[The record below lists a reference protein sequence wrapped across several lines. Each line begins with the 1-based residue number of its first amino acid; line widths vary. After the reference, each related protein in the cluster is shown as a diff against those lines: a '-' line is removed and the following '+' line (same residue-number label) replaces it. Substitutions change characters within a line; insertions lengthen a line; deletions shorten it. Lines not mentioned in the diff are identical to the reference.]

1 MTQGIKAVILCGGQ
15 GTRIRD
21 ANETLPKPMLPIGG
35 RPIVW
40 HIMQSYAAHGCKRF
54 VLCLG
59 YKGWLIKEHFLHHR
73 AMTSDVTLE
82 LGRPETLSFREP
94 VGQVSGP
101 GSDDWT
107 VTLAETG
114 ESAMTGARV
123 ARVRRYV
130 EDDDV
135 FFATYGDGVSDVDLT
150 ALLAFHRAHG
160 RVATVTA
167 VRPPGRFGEM
177 VMDGDAV
184 GEFNEK
190 PQATEGFIN
199 GGYFVFDAKRIWD
212 YLSPADGTVL
222 EREPLQRLARE
233 GQLRAYRHTGFWQP
247 MDTLRE
253 YQLLNDL
260 WASGRAPWRV
270 G

>member
-1 MTQGIKAVILCGGQ
+1 
-15 GTRIRD
+15 
-21 ANETLPKPMLPIGG
+21 MLPIGG

-40 HIMQSYAAHGCKRF
+40 HIMQSYAAHGCKGF

-94 VGQVSGP
+94 VGQAAGR

-114 ESAMTGARV
+114 ENAMTGARI

-177 VMDGDAV
+177 VMEGDTV

-212 YLSPADGTVL
+212 YLSPADSTVL

-233 GQLRAYRHTGFWQP
+233 GELRAYRHTGFWQP

>member
-212 YLSPADGTVL
+212 YLGTEDGVVL
-222 EREPLQRLARE
+222 EREPLQRLSLD
-233 GQLRAYRHTGFWQP
+233 GQLRAFRHTGFWQP

-260 WASGRAPWRV
+260 WASGRAPWRIS
-270 G
+270 

>member
-1 MTQGIKAVILCGGQ
+1 MTQRIKAVILCGGQ

-21 ANETLPKPMLPIGG
+21 ASEILPKPMLPIGG
-35 RPIVW
+35 RPIVS
-40 HIMQSYAAHGCKRF
+40 HIMQTYAAHGCKSF

-73 AMTSDVTLE
+73 AMTSDVTLQ
-82 LGRPETLSFREP
+82 LGRPESIGFREP
-94 VGQVSGP
+94 VREVGGLSSA
-101 GSDDWT
+101 GSDDWS

-114 ESAMTGARV
+114 ESAMTGARI

-150 ALLAFHRAHG
+150 KLLAFHRAHG

-184 GEFNEK
+184 EEFNEK
-190 PQATEGFIN
+190 PQ
-199 GGYFVFDAKRIWD
+199 
-212 YLSPADGTVL
+212 
-222 EREPLQRLARE
+222 
-233 GQLRAYRHTGFWQP
+233 
-247 MDTLRE
+247 
-253 YQLLNDL
+253 
-260 WASGRAPWRV
+260 
-270 G
+270 

>member
-1 MTQGIKAVILCGGQ
+1 MIQGIKAVILCGGQ

-40 HIMQSYAAHGCKRF
+40 HIMQSYAAHGCKGF

-94 VGQVSGP
+94 VGQAAGR

-114 ESAMTGARV
+114 ENAMTGARI

-177 VMDGDAV
+177 VMEGDTV

-212 YLSPADGTVL
+212 YLSPADSTVL

-233 GQLRAYRHTGFWQP
+233 GELRAYRHTGFWQP